1 MDYFTFITSVVAYV
15 ERRVRGEIDYS
26 ELERVTGFSFP
37 HIREVFK
44 EHAKMPLAKYIL
56 YRKIANAAFEITH
69 SERRILDIANDYGFE
84 TYDTFTRAFKR
95 FALVTPKEFRQR
107 HLGVGRIKLAVGIYG
122 PGIIGRDNVCQDY
135 PSFSEVMINMKNI
148 KKSENSCILHGVPKV
163 KYCFE
168 ECTPFPSVLKACL
181 NYIGQDINYM
191 YLMAASGA
199 AFRLRWNTKYWDGG
213 NVDIM
218 CIYEDKVDA
227 FQRSFKAAGRGYN
240 ILFRNEETTKNDF
253 VGFIKSQID
262 EGRPV
267 IALGI
272 IGPPEACIITGYRDN
287 GHTILGWNFFQD
299 NPEYSK
305 GIEIDESGYFISKCW
320 WENPET
326 CAVMSIDEEKCT
338 KTSTKDILLNA
349 IDILTKER
357 IGDYAGGQAAFDAW
371 AHSLSDESQFPK
383 DVIMPIL
390 FERIMCQGDAMTM
403 IGEGRAYA
411 GFFMEWVGS
420 QYEMIKHKCTEAA
433 YCFKQEF
440 NLVQKMSEHLGSWE
454 FGEEQARNL
463 ANPLV
468 RKEIIKLIMEMK
480 KLDGKACEILKEIVE
495 VI

>member
-15 ERRVRGEIDYS
+15 ERRVKSDIDYA

-44 EHAKMPLAKYIL
+44 QHAKMPLAKYIL
-56 YRKIANAAFEITH
+56 YRKIANAAFDIAH
-69 SERRILDIANDYGFE
+69 SGRRILDIANDYGFE

-95 FALVTPKEFRQR
+95 FVLITPKEFRQK
-107 HLGVGRIKLAVGIYG
+107 HLSVGRVKLAAGIYG
-122 PGIIGRDNVCQDY
+122 PGIIGKDNVCQGF
-135 PSFSEVMINMKNI
+135 PSFLEVMINMKDI
-148 KKSENSCILHGVPKV
+148 KRSEDSCILYGVPKV
-163 KYCFE
+163 QYCFE
-168 ECTPFPSVLKACL
+168 ECTPFPSALKACL
-181 NYIGQDINYM
+181 NYIGQDINYS

-218 CIYEDKVDA
+218 CIYEDSTEA
-227 FQRSFKAAGRGYN
+227 FQRSFKATGRSYS
-240 ILFRNEETTKNDF
+240 ILFKKAEVTKDDF
-253 VGFIKSQID
+253 IRFIKSEID

-287 GHTILGWNFFQD
+287 GNTLLGWNFFQD

-305 GIEIDESGYFISKCW
+305 GTEIDKSGYFISKSW
-320 WENPET
+320 WENPDT
-326 CAVMSIDEEKCT
+326 CAVMSIDEEKCIQ
-338 KTSTKDILLNA
+338 TSIKDILLNA

-357 IGDYAGGQAAFDAW
+357 IGDYAGGQTAFDAW
-371 AHSLSDESQFPK
+371 AHALSDESQFPK
-383 DVIMPIL
+383 DVVIPIL

-420 QYEMIKHKCTEAA
+420 QYEMIKHKCLEAA
-433 YCFKQEF
+433 SCFKQES
-440 NLVQKMSEHLGSWE
+440 NLVRKMSEHLGSWE
-454 FGEEQARNL
+454 HGEEQARNL
-463 ANPLV
+463 ANPLI
-468 RKEIIKLIMEMK
+468 RKEIIKLIMDMK
-480 KLDGKACEILKEIVE
+480 KLDFDACEILREIVK